1 MNGRLLVVVG
11 VVVTIVVVVEVGCV
25 ELVVVGA
32 VVAVVIVVAVVV
44 VVVVVFLQFC
54 GLYVWQEDDASVKPG
69 RASISTNSRAPSS
82 AVLFMLSSRCV
93 VFSAGRLIPAIGGR
107 LTADLAGDAT

>member
-32 VVAVVIVVAVVV
+32 VVAVVIVVAVV